1 MTNCYFCTIF
11 FVKMMNIEIVPI
23 FDQSVPHVWDDFV
36 RISAAAMRHVYNY
49 KTSEPERRD
58 AISKLQYNWA
68 HSEYS
73 FAFGATNGKTMVGF
87 IYGDCA
93 DDTAVIQGL
102 YVMPRYMSRRVGA
115 RLLHSAEN
123 AMTFVAD
130 TVELVSLANAQGFY
144 EYHGYVPISRGS
156 NHYVKQIDQE
166 IRSTVVPVFRPTS
179 LIMDSCD
186 QIAQMNGQRFDDSD
200 AYDVASAHWPMFV
213 HTDAMSQICGFAR
226 SQIKNNSYVEQICI
240 DRRCASDIIRN
251 RLARALGG
259 MQITGR

>member
-1 MTNCYFCTIF
+1 MNTNI
-11 FVKMMNIEIVPI
+11 NILPI
-23 FDQSVPHVWDDFV
+23 FNQSAPGVWDDFL
-36 RISAAAMRHVYNY
+36 RIQAAAMRHVYNY
-49 KTSEPERRD
+49 KMDNTDFE
-58 AISKLQYNWA
+58 AAKLSLKNDWRHYTYN
-68 HSEYS
+68 
-73 FAFGATNGKTMVGF
+73 FAFGANDNDSMIGF
-87 IYGDCA
+87 IQGNCIRGI
-93 DDTAVIQGL
+93 TTIQGL
-102 YVMPRYMSRRVGA
+102 YVMPQYMSQHVGA
-115 RLLHSAEN
+115 RLLRRAEQY
-123 AMTFVAD
+123 ASMVSKSI
-130 TVELVSLANAQGFY
+130 ELVSLLRAQGFY
-144 EYHGYVPISRGS
+144 EHHGYVPISRGS